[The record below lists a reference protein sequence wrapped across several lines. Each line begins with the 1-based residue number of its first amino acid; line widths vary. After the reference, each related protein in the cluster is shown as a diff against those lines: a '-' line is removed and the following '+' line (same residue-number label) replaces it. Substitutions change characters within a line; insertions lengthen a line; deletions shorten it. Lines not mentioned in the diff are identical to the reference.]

1 MSILLRNQYVRILLI
16 QEVDGN
22 CYSSEKMT
30 KIDRDKDKTEKNL
43 SVQEGEKI
51 MFLKIVKNDLL
62 RNKIVTMT
70 VFVFIT
76 MAVILAA
83 SAINNI
89 ANLIQA
95 MSDLQESAVPAEIT
109 VMHAGEYDQ
118 AEIDQFTEQ
127 YRDHIAMQ
135 ETMVLQNIDGSNIHF
150 GQNQTMA
157 GTIQDISFVVQNKKF
172 DFILDLDNEKLDV
185 KEGFIAVPI
194 YFMEQHDLKIDD
206 TITVKRGGYKEEFV
220 ISDYARDFEMNS
232 SLTSSK
238 RFVINQNDY
247 DEMLEM
253 QAGELEYLI
262 EFKLD
267 ENGDSAAVQTAY
279 IEEGLPANGPIIEG
293 KIFRMFNAMSDMA
306 VAIVIIFIS
315 ILLIVIASLCIRLT
329 FLATID
335 EDIREIGVMK
345 AMGISKKDIK
355 KVYLNKY
362 RVISVA
368 AGIIGYLLSFAAVNL
383 LNGNMRLYISSDLSG
398 SLKYVLSLIAPLL
411 VYFMIVMYCQ
421 QVLKSI
427 DKISAVE
434 AIRSDIMER
443 GKSRKNSF
451 PLLKNKFFSTNI
463 YMGLRDV
470 FKRFKLY
477 RLLFFIFAVCTFI
490 VILPLNIYNT
500 MNSPEFSTY
509 MGIGKSDMRIDFR
522 RTDTITED
530 FKKLQEELK
539 NDSDIEKY
547 ATYITSSYQVKNAE
561 GSWDYINIETG
572 DFSVFPLNY
581 LEGGAPKGEGEIS
594 LSYANAS
601 KDGLN
606 KKVGDEI
613 VVKATGTEK
622 NLKVTGIYQDI
633 TNGGKTAKAHTSL
646 EVNEEAVLWYIVS
659 MDMAP
664 GVDKR
669 VKMDYYQNAYNSVQV
684 NDIKEYTGQTLGN
697 IIDQMSLI
705 VIGGIAIAVIIA
717 VLITA
722 LFLRMLLS
730 KDTSQI
736 AIMRSVGLTS
746 KQISHQYMAGTMMVL
761 VVGIILGVLVSN
773 YLGEFLVSISMSSM
787 GAAKIEFVHIIWQ
800 TWLLCPL
807 ALIIAVG
814 LTIFVSCK
822 VAVEDDLSVVIRR

>member
-1 MSILLRNQYVRILLI
+1 
-16 QEVDGN
+16 
-22 CYSSEKMT
+22 
-30 KIDRDKDKTEKNL
+30 
-43 SVQEGEKI
+43 
-51 MFLKIVKNDLL
+51 MFLKMVKNDFI
-62 RNKIVTMT
+62 RNKIVTLT

-89 ANLIQA
+89 VNLIQA
-95 MSDLQESAVPAEIT
+95 MSDLQESAVPADIT

-127 YRDHIAMQ
+127 YRDHIATQ

-150 GQNQTMA
+150 GQNQSMA
-157 GTIQDISFVVQNKKF
+157 GTIQDTSFVVQNKNF
-172 DFILDLDNEKLDV
+172 DFILDLNNEKLDI
-185 KEGFIAVPI
+185 KEGKIAVPI
-194 YFMEQHDLKIDD
+194 YFMQQYDLNIGD
-206 TITVKRGGYKEEFV
+206 TITVKSREYQKEFV

-262 EFKLD
+262 EFKLN
-267 ENGDSAAVQTAY
+267 ENGDAAAVQTAY
-279 IEEGLPANGPIIEG
+279 NEAGLPANGPILEG
-293 KIFRMFNAMSDMA
+293 NIFMLFNAMSDMA

-315 ILLIVIASLCIRLT
+315 ILLMVIASLCIRLT

-368 AGIIGYLLSFAAVNL
+368 AGIIGYLMSFAAVNL

-398 SLKYVLSLIAPLL
+398 SLKYIVTLIAPLL
-411 VYFMIVMYCQ
+411 VYFMIVIYCK
-421 QVLKSI
+421 QVLKKI

-434 AIRSDIMER
+434 ALRSDIMER
-443 GKSRKNSF
+443 GKNRKYSF

-470 FKRFKLY
+470 WKRFKLY
-477 RLLFFIFAVCTFI
+477 RLLFVIFIVCTFI
-490 VILPLNIYNT
+490 VILPVNIYNT
-500 MNSPEFSTY
+500 INSPEFSSY
-509 MGIGKSDMRIDFR
+509 MGIGKQDMRIDLR

-547 ATYITSSYQVKNAE
+547 APYITSSYQVKNAE

-581 LEGGAPKGEGEIS
+581 LEGRAPEGEGEIS

-601 KDGLN
+601 TDGLN
-606 KKVGDEI
+606 KKVGD
-613 VVKATGTEK
+613 VVTVKVGGKEK
-622 NLKVTGIYQDI
+622 MLSVTGIYQDI
-633 TNGGKTAKAHTSL
+633 TNGGKTAKAHNSL
-646 EVNEEAVLWYIVS
+646 GVNEESVLWYIVS
-659 MDMAP
+659 MDLAD
-664 GVDKR
+664 GVDIQE
-669 VKMDYYQNAYNSVQV
+669 KMDYYQNAYSTSQV
-684 NDIKEYTGQTLGN
+684 NDIKEYTQQTLGN
-697 IIDQMSLI
+697 IIEQMGTV
-705 VIGGIAIAVIIA
+705 VIGGIIIAIIIA

-730 KDTSQI
+730 KDMSQI
-736 AIMRSVGLTS
+736 AIMRSLGLTS
-746 KQISHQYMAGTMMVL
+746 KDISHQYMSGTMMVL
-761 VVGIILGVLVSN
+761 IVGIILGVLVSN
-773 YLGEFLVSISMSSM
+773 YLGEFLVSMAMSSM

-807 ALIIAVG
+807 ALIITVG

-822 VAVEDDLSVVIRR
+822 VAVKDDLSVILRS